1 MNKGIEN
8 KNLQR
13 EGKEPK
19 EKAHETEVNS
29 FAHLELY
36 KNTKLEVK
44 IYLKSM
50 GFRTLPIQGMLPRSL

>member
-19 EKAHETEVNS
+19 EVSRLRDPFIYTLRNPI
-29 FAHLELY
+29 
-36 KNTKLEVK
+36 TKLEPMM
-44 IYLKSM
+44 YPQ
-50 GFRTLPIQGMLPRSL
+50 RTWCRPTQTLCMLI